1 MAQRVC
7 RGDIEFD
14 LWEPFSMTR
23 APMDNTQ
30 SWRSLVVNDLQTKQL
45 EPGIRLTNVGEALPV
60 P

>member
-1 MAQRVC
+1 
-7 RGDIEFD
+7 
-14 LWEPFSMTR
+14 MTR